1 MRPALAAA
9 TPSNGETDTMTE
21 KQFNEIVA
29 RQANP
34 PLGTSSQ
41 VKTDMAELT
50 SEISRRTTTGD
61 ASFEPEPEPES
72 VDPEPESAESVAGE
86 DPEVTIARSGAAG
99 RRPTSGA
106 RKK

>member
-1 MRPALAAA
+1 
-9 TPSNGETDTMTE
+9 MTE

-29 RQANP
+29 RAGQP

-41 VKTDMAELT
+41 VKTDLGDLI
-50 SEISRRTTTGD
+50 SEITRRVTGNTD
-61 ASFEPEPEPES
+61 TPAVPFEPEPEPES